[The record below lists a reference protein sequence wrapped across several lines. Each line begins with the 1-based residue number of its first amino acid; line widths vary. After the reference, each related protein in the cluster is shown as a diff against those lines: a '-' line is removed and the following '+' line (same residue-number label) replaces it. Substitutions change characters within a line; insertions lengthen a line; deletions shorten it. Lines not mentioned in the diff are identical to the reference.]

1 VQNLSYIALKNVP
14 ICQTYATPLTYVK
27 MESGNIEP
35 VLILIGLT
43 LSKGGAARLFSKR
56 IKNAFSN
63 HKNLINLDYYFRFYY
78 GLFCSRET

>member
-1 VQNLSYIALKNVP
+1 MNNFIIDKIKNLILTFLFLSYIALKNVP

-27 MESGNIEP
+27 MESGHIEP

-56 IKNAFSN
+56 IKMHFLVI
-63 HKNLINLDYYFRFYY
+63 KI
-78 GLFCSRET
+78 